1 MSRGKL
7 IKSSLGRKLL
17 RASFILVGIAVV
29 AAGTVSYAK
38 YISGKESKQSAG
50 IANMGVELFE
60 LVEYGNP
67 VNDLKIDYTKVV
79 PGADIP
85 GPHIRLMIN
94 SEVSWTLFVRVT
106 QTGLPLKFVNEHD
119 REIDTIYYEMSKN
132 WAQVPGQE
140 GLYRYIVNDPK
151 ESEHDYVFKPATVHN
166 YTGKSEIEILANDT
180 IYVSQFY
187 DQRSK
192 FTLSFEA
199 YIRQTLE

>member
-1 MSRGKL
+1 MNRGKISIGRILLLPSFML
-7 IKSSLGRKLL
+7 IG
-17 RASFILVGIAVV
+17 ILVFI
-29 AAGTVSYAK
+29 AGTVSYAK
-38 YISGKESKQSAG
+38 YVSGEESKQSAG

-60 LVEYGNP
+60 LVEYGKP
-67 VNDLKIDYTKVV
+67 VNELKIDYTKVV

-106 QTGLPLKFVNEHD
+106 QTGLPLKGVNEHD
-119 REIDTIYYEMSKN
+119 REIDTIYYEMSEN

-151 ESEHDYVFKPATVHN
+151 ESEHDYVFKPATVHD
-166 YTGKSEIEILANDT
+166 YTGESEIAILAGDM
-180 IYVSQFY
+180 IYVSQYY
-187 DQRSK
+187 DKASE